1 MPVRISQNLTHKLDI
16 YTRYIHSIYTREP
29 HRAGH
34 AECVEELL
42 AHDADPTVLDALG
55 RSAVHWACEN
65 GSDEIVKLLVQEEG
79 VDYLTKRDKRGMTAM
94 DLVRRRSKLQ

>member
-1 MPVRISQNLTHKLDI
+1 M
-16 YTRYIHSIYTREP
+16 
-29 HRAGH
+29 
-34 AECVEELL
+34 EELL

-55 RSAVHWACEN
+55 RSAVHWACET